1 MKLGISS
8 YAYRWAL
15 GGDPRFEND
24 FKPRTPIDVFGLI
37 EKVSALGLEVL
48 QICENVDFDMAAGDY
63 ERLGEV
69 AKSERINLELGDAGI
84 EPSIFNRNMRIAE
97 LTGSHLLRL
106 YPVKREPIEKL
117 AKKIHGFLPIL
128 RDRELTLAVENS
140 SLCLYSSHQLAEIF
154 ERIGDPLVG
163 ACVDTVNS
171 TGLLERPL
179 DTVKALSP
187 YAVSL
192 HLKDFCIKRR
202 NVGGFAIFGVPLGR
216 GMLDVK
222 AVLNIIKESGRDP
235 NIILEQ
241 WMDRRDDEE
250 ETVKEEERWMKE
262 SVRFL
267 RSVL

>member
-1 MKLGISS
+1 MKSGISS

-15 GGDPRFEND
+15 GGDSRFGNY
-24 FKPRTPIDVFGLI
+24 FKVSRPIDVFGLMD
-37 EKVSALGLEVL
+37 KVSALGLEVL
-48 QICENVDFDMAAGDY
+48 QICENVDFEMAAEDY
-63 ERLGEV
+63 EKLGEV
-69 AKSERINLELGDAGI
+69 AKSEGITLELGDAGI
-84 EPSIFNRNMRIAE
+84 DPYVFNRNVRIAE

-106 YPVKREPIEKL
+106 YPVERESLEKL
-117 AKKIHGFLPIL
+117 IKKIHDFLPIL
-128 RDRELTLAVENS
+128 RDRKLALAIENS

-154 ERIGDPLVG
+154 ERISDPLVG

-171 TGLLERPL
+171 TGRLEMPL
-179 DTVKALSP
+179 ETVKALSP

-222 AVLNIIKESGRDP
+222 AVLNIVKESGRDP

-250 ETVKEEERWMKE
+250 ETVKEEERWIEE